1 MPTGYT
7 VAIEK
12 GITFREFA
20 LDCAR
25 AFGAL
30 ISIRDSARD
39 TEIPREIKPDDYHL
53 KEFANSKI
61 KLAEIKKITLEEAKA
76 FAKQDYYQSMD
87 RYKNSLKQIKALEK
101 KYLDMLENIKHWTPP
116 TSGHKRLKKFMTE
129 QIQESMKHDCNTE
142 YCHKPILVTPK
153 KWIKNK
159 IESYTDN
166 IKYHSKHW
174 SKEVKRCH
182 SSTKWLQE
190 LFASLEGLK

>member
-7 VAIEK
+7 HEIEK
-12 GITFREFA
+12 GIAFRDFVIN
-20 LDCAR
+20 CAR

-30 ISIRDSARD
+30 VELRDSPNAPIP
-39 TEIPREIKPDDYHL
+39 TEFKPNDYHKREL
-53 KEFANSKI
+53 ESSKI
-61 KLAEIKKITLEEAKA
+61 KLAKTKKIILKEAKE
-76 FAKQDYYQSMD
+76 FAKQDYDKAMTY
-87 RYKNSLKQIKALEK
+87 YINSLNEK
-101 KYLDMLENIKHWTPP
+101 KSLEQKYLAMLENVKNWQPP
-116 TSGHKRLKKFMTE
+116 TLDHNGLKKFMTE